1 MTLSPEAISVI
12 SAAIVAV
19 LLGVGYGVRR
29 VTWSQVERAV
39 KVGTPDP
46 VEPLVLKAA
55 KTAYEAVEQWAKGY
69 GETAPEKR
77 LAQALKYIM
86 ALVEFYETNTTNP
99 LALEALMEAEVYQQN
114 RAKRIALPPV
124 TPEAVK

>member
-12 SAAIVAV
+12 SAVIVAV

-29 VTWSQVERAV
+29 VTWGQVERAV
-39 KVGTPDP
+39 KAVTPDP

-55 KTAYEAVEQWAKGY
+55 KTAYEAVEQWAKKY
-69 GETAPEKR
+69 NETDHQKR
-77 LAQALKYIM
+77 LDQALKYIM
-86 ALVEFYETNTTNP
+86 ALVEFYKTNLPNP
-99 LALEALMEAEVYQQN
+99 LALEALMESEVYQQN
-114 RAKRIALPPV
+114 RAKRSASVPT